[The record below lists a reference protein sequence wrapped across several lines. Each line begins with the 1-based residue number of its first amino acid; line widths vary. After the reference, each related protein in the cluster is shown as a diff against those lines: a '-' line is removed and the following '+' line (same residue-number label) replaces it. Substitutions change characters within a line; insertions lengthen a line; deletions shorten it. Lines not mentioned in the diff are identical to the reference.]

1 MRAMTQ
7 ETTPGAV
14 IADLPRAHGGPWVR
28 GRFRVTP
35 GDFQVDEELEVPE
48 HPTGAHWWLRIRKTG
63 LNTKDVV
70 RALARLSSARV
81 RQVGY
86 AGLKDRHAI
95 TTQWFSLP
103 LENVDPESLIERM
116 PEDMAL
122 LEWRR
127 ARHAI
132 RRGGLKSN
140 RFQIRLRDVAGDIPA
155 LQAALAQLA
164 GGVPNYFGEQRFG
177 RRGENL
183 VRARRLFDGSL
194 TRVPRF
200 ERGLYLSAAR
210 SWLFNLVLAERVR
223 RDSWDRLLPGEA
235 VMLHGSRSWF
245 ALEGLPE
252 DLASRLE
259 ERDIHPSGPL
269 VGLGEAG
276 SCDACAALEAR
287 VLAAEPELV
296 RGLEHWRLRAERRA
310 LRLVPQ
316 DLVIEPSDGDLALA
330 FSLPS
335 GTYATSVLREIA
347 ELVRD

>member
-1 MRAMTQ
+1 MRAMERERFQDAPTA
-7 ETTPGAV
+7 E
-14 IADLPRAHGGPWVR
+14 LPRAHDGPWIR
-28 GRFRVTP
+28 GRFRAEP
-35 GDFQVDEELEVPE
+35 GDFRVDEQLEVPE
-48 HPTGAHWWLRIRKTG
+48 HPTGAHWWLRVCKTG

-70 RALARLSSARV
+70 RALAALSSARV

-95 TTQWFSLP
+95 TTQWFSVP
-103 LENVDPESLIERM
+103 LETLDPESITERM
-116 PEDMAL
+116 PEGMQL

-132 RRGGLKSN
+132 RRGGLKAN
-140 RFQIRLRDVAGDIPA
+140 RFLIRLRDVSGDLPGLERA
-155 LQAALAQLA
+155 RERLA

-183 VRARRLFDGSL
+183 VRARRLFHGDL

-223 RDSWDRLLPGEA
+223 EGSWDRLLPGEA

-245 ALEGLPE
+245 ALDAPPE
-252 DLASRLE
+252 TLADRLGD
-259 ERDIHPSGPL
+259 RDIHPSGPL
-269 VGLGEAG
+269 VGLGEPA
-276 SCDACAALEAR
+276 SRDACAALESA
-287 VLAAEPELV
+287 VLAREPELV
-296 RGLEHWRLRAERRA
+296 QGLEHWRLRAERRA
-310 LRLVPQ
+310 LRLVPKALELDPAGT
-316 DLVIEPSDGDLALA
+316 DLGLA
-330 FSLPS
+330 FSLPP

-347 ELVRD
+347 DLVRD